1 MPEPGNSLKAYMET
15 LRLRPDEKR
24 ILELKYASIPFG
36 KMDARS
42 LLKHSKALLLRIHV
56 ITGWTLPSD
65 EFLGILI
72 DQFQK
77 KLLESYPNVN
87 TDEIEAAFRKN
98 SSSVKD
104 WGRSFNLGLLDQVI
118 VPYLDERYELSK
130 LEEKMQKEITHL
142 PVPQITEQEIVDI
155 AWDVWNVTGRLDY
168 ISESAYEVLVKNS
181 LIVLSIEEKH
191 QLMSAANVYLQDQE
205 ERSFFPYSPSD
216 EKENQKRYAKKI
228 AVARLFQKYKDE
240 GVKIILP

>member
-1 MPEPGNSLKAYMET
+1 
-15 LRLRPDEKR
+15 
-24 ILELKYASIPFG
+24 
-36 KMDARS
+36 
-42 LLKHSKALLLRIHV
+42 
-56 ITGWTLPSD
+56 
-65 EFLGILI
+65 
-72 DQFQK
+72 
-77 KLLESYPNVN
+77 
-87 TDEIEAAFRKN
+87 
-98 SSSVKD
+98 
-104 WGRSFNLGLLDQVI
+104 
-118 VPYLDERYELSK
+118 
-130 LEEKMQKEITHL
+130 MQKEITHL